1 MDPLCPKCRHAVPA
15 PKDGYAGYR
24 CDNCGHRWKADIGP
38 PTTPQGTP
46 TTPPPTSPP
55 AGASEGW
62 AVASLVCGLV
72 FFIPL
77 VTQILAFVFGV
88 VAFRRIEAG
97 EGRAS
102 PRIMA
107 ATGMGCALL
116 AVMMWIWVGVFYMQ
130 AIRPMPAAATPAP
143 AGTASAPAAL
153 VRLGYSAG
161 YAGVSPSS
169 QIPSGQV
176 TDAELKAKELLRG
189 LVMYRQDFRRWPK
202 TFDDLIPTY
211 LGRNALRLDKID
223 AFGREV
229 NSAKSDEKLFNYVS
243 PTPNSTTSE
252 RKQILVYSMRF
263 DFDDKGEK
271 LEGAKRWVI
280 WSNNVIEFV
289 DEKSVADALN
299 MKVEELPI
307 AP

>member
-1 MDPLCPKCRHAVPA
+1 
-15 PKDGYAGYR
+15 
-24 CDNCGHRWKADIGP
+24 
-38 PTTPQGTP
+38 
-46 TTPPPTSPP
+46 
-55 AGASEGW
+55 
-62 AVASLVCGLV
+62 
-72 FFIPL
+72 
-77 VTQILAFVFGV
+77 
-88 VAFRRIEAG
+88 
-97 EGRAS
+97 
-102 PRIMA
+102 MA